1 MRVSADVYGTR
12 DGEPWFRAHWR
23 ANFRHSVE

>member
-1 MRVSADVYGTR
+1 MVVSADVFGTR

-23 ANFRHSVE
+23 ADFHRFEN